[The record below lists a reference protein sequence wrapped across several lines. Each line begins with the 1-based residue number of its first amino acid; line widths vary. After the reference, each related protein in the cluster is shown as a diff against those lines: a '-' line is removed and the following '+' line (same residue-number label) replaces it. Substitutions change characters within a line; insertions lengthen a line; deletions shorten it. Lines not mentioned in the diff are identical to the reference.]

1 MKCPKCDG
9 MMEKVSVSAGVVDR
23 CTKCMGLWLDNL
35 EHQEMK
41 SFAAAVDIGD
51 AAVGAQYNEVDNIKC
66 PVCPNS
72 KLIRMVDPKQSHI
85 WFESCPTCYGRF
97 FDAGEFRDLAQ
108 HTLGDFFK
116 GLFAKAR
123 D

>member
-85 WFESCPTCYGRF
+85 WF
-97 FDAGEFRDLAQ
+97 
-108 HTLGDFFK
+108 
-116 GLFAKAR
+116 
-123 D
+123 